1 MIWTL
6 FWPSETVQT
15 AIETLNGRPK
25 RQRSSISKAAPRQ
38 TPPGCVS
45 LEPNRAYSGRE
56 VLLILSSVWFFL
68 FLFIYSGRGDG
79 NQKLVLALRETLKKD

>member
-25 RQRSSISKAAPRQ
+25 RQQSSISKAAPRQ
-38 TPPGCVS
+38 TPPSCVS

-56 VLLILSSVWFFL
+56 VRAYPILCLGFFL
-68 FLFIYSGRGDG
+68 YILDAGMGIRD
-79 NQKLVLALRETLKKD
+79 LC